1 MLKMSDVSARGRN
14 GGAPKANAPIEATK
28 RHLTAENDLWRAA
41 GNVQWL
47 SNFRETQSGAGGV
60 GCEAGAVRDE
70 GG

>member
-1 MLKMSDVSARGRN
+1 MLKMSDVSAGGGD
-14 GGAPKANAPIEATK
+14 GGAPEVDAPIEATK
-28 RHLTAENDLWRAA
+28 RHLTAENGLWRAA

-60 GCEAGAVRDE
+60 GREAGAVRDE